1 MRVISRGVLL
11 LLFLHGQSCCAAFT
25 GLWPPRGRSVSLAA
39 PATTVAARSDA
50 RRLLPLVACSAA
62 PNDTKGVAAAAATP
76 RPSTSDPSTAIVTAE
91 VFENVKRE
99 LWRTS
104 EADPA
109 ALVSEQRD
117 VITSLIGEIAA
128 LPSREAGDG
137 DPLNGLVA
145 PHLPLLLT
153 PSFPLA
159 VRDSLGAIRG
169 SAERAALL
177 SLCKLVTSVQAEIG
191 EALVE
196 LQWRQQQKLRE
207 LCDVATDGGTD
218 RVIELAEAMKDELD
232 VCWALGRG

>member
-1 MRVISRGVLL
+1 MRVISSGALL
-11 LLFLHGQSCCAAFT
+11 LLLLHAQSCCAAFI
-25 GLWPPRGRSVSLAA
+25 GLWPPRDRSVLLAA
-39 PATTVAARSDA
+39 PASTAAARSCA
-50 RRLLPLVACSAA
+50 VRRLLPLVACSAT
-62 PNDTKGVAAAAATP
+62 PNNTMGAAAAAATAQ
-76 RPSTSDPSTAIVTAE
+76 SDPSTAIVTAE
-91 VFENVKRE
+91 VFDNLKRE

-109 ALVSEQRD
+109 TLVREQRD
-117 VITSLIGEIAA
+117 VIALLLSKIAA

-145 PHLPLLLT
+145 PHLPVLLT

-159 VRDSLGAIRG
+159 ARDSLRAVKT
-169 SAERAALL
+169 SEERTALL
-177 SLCKLVTSVQAEIG
+177 SLCKFVTSVQAEIG

-207 LCDVATDGGTD
+207 LCDAATDGGTE

-232 VCWALGRG
+232 VRCALG